1 MKVLVTGAESV
12 LGKAIHR
19 QIMGKDKSSYEF
31 LDYPELDVS
40 DRETVMQWAERKQFD
55 VIVNCADYGDVE
67 RAEAHPEL
75 AEAVNHRGAEN
86 LALVAHMWDAVL
98 IQISTDQVFS
108 GRNNRPYREDDETE
122 PLNVYG
128 KTKLAGE
135 EAIRKSG
142 CRYVIIRTPML
153 YSEDSP
159 LLCDGEDTLFRLKQN
174 GGVPAVADRAFTPT
188 YAGDL
193 AEAIRRIVDNGLCEA
208 EGIRA
213 TYNYTNEGFCSC
225 YDFMTAYIR
234 LFAGGKIP
242 VYPLMTED
250 RQTKAVYPYY
260 TELNPVKFRQTFGII
275 IPHWKESLAKCI
287 ETIKQQSNNLN
298 K

>member
-31 LDYPELDVS
+31 LGYPELDVS

-67 RAEAHPEL
+67 RAEAHPKL

-86 LALVAHMWDAVL
+86 LTLAALMWDAVL

-128 KTKLAGE
+128 RTKLAGE
-135 EAIRKSG
+135 EAIRKCG

-159 LLCDGEDTLFRLKQN
+159 FFCDWKDTLSYMKLNRDVSATK
-174 GGVPAVADRAFTPT
+174 RAFTPT
-188 YAGDL
+188 YADDL
-193 AEAIRRIVDNGLCEA
+193 AKAIYQIVDHRLVDSED
-208 EGIRA
+208 IHD
-213 TYNYTNEGFCSC
+213 TFHYTNEEFCTC
-225 YDFMTAYIR
+225 YDFVVEYVR
-234 LFAGGKIP
+234 LLAEEIP
-242 VYPLMTED
+242 VYQVMTED
-250 RQTKAVYPYY
+250 ERTKNLHPYY
-260 TELNPVKFRQTFGII
+260 TELDSEKFRQRFDIS

-287 ETIKQQSNNLN
+287 ATIKQQSNNLN